1 MTEPE
6 ELRELLEL
14 AAKACKKT
22 AYWSDSLEDWQK
34 DLTNPTIDGKEWTP
48 HLPGLD
54 SQELAAEL
62 GINTLFGSSNV
73 GCSCGAAWLW
83 ETFSDHQSKT
93 HAQAIAALKVAAAI
107 GRGLK

>member
-1 MTEPE
+1 M
-6 ELRELLEL
+6 LLEL

-62 GINTLFGSSNV
+62 GINTDWNAPDGKRVSWYSVVHLRTGFT
-73 GCSCGAAWLW
+73 LY
-83 ETFSDHQSKT
+83 TDHPSKA
-93 HAQAIAALKVAAAI
+93 HAQAIAVLKVAAAI
-107 GRGLK
+107 GRGRND